1 MFTRNSTLEVCV
13 HWVPIL
19 REITILISKEAVQ
32 DFTPTSSGRVFL
44 LIHILPQHRPLWTF
58 LILVFLI
65 FVRWYPSIIL
75 ICIPLMIMD
84 AKQWYL
90 TQLLCNW
97 EGLVPASAEC
107 SRLSWLPMES
117 LLLSEEKIGGKL
129 GKMAGRGGREKLWL
143 VCKTIK
149 KF

>member
-32 DFTPTSSGRVFL
+32 NFTPTSSGRVFL
-44 LIHILPQHRPLWTF
+44 LIHILPQHRPSWTF
-58 LILVFLI
+58 LILVFLT

-84 AKQWYL
+84 ASND
-90 TQLLCNW
+90 T
-97 EGLVPASAEC
+97 
-107 SRLSWLPMES
+107 
-117 LLLSEEKIGGKL
+117 LLSFCATGKVLFLPQLNVPGFLDSQWKVFYFLRRRL
-129 GKMAGRGGREKLWL
+129 GVSWGRWPEGEGVRNYGWYVKQ
-143 VCKTIK
+143 
-149 KF
+149 